1 MCSTSDTY
9 CGQVKRVSAFK
20 PTFEVFNTECC
31 RWQIALPSGFYLFL
45 NQLSLNVAPLTTSRE
60 TFQSGNR
67 WECRLPC
74 LWVTSFDE
82 LVLLTLDD
90 IPTGCNLHLVA
101 LSLTASHR
109 CNLTLGLLH
118 KYDSEWYTASRASTI
133 PHEQSQRSL
142 DSITPCEF
150 SVTGD
155 YQLNRSLY
163 LFLGLNRAHCSYNI
177 LANNQLNS
185 PVLKSTRMEE
195 RDLFAYL
202 WRRISWRP
210 IVMYHFR
217 GQSYLV
223 RIVDSEQMAVK

>member
-1 MCSTSDTY
+1 MANSVAFWFLPILESAQPECS
-9 CGQVKRVSAFK
+9 
-20 PTFEVFNTECC
+20 PTNNIP
-31 RWQIALPSGFYLFL
+31 RDMSIRQ
-45 NQLSLNVAPLTTSRE
+45 PLGMS
-60 TFQSGNR
+60 SPVPLGH
-67 WECRLPC
+67 
-74 LWVTSFDE
+74 FDE

-90 IPTGCNLHLVA
+90 VPTGCNLHLVA
-101 LSLTASHR
+101 VSLTASHR

-118 KYDSEWYTASRASTI
+118 KYDSEWYNASRASTI
-133 PHEQSQRSL
+133 PHKQSQRSL

-185 PVLKSTRMEE
+185 PVLKSTRMEG

-202 WRRISWRP
+202 SRRISWRP
-210 IVMYHFR
+210 IVTYHFR